1 MSFTMNIKKKTIIP
15 HPYRAIVKDLA
26 VQFVLHLRLPMPSAR
41 FSVHTNMTLLLNVWQ
56 GGKGLNCQVT
66 LGLGF
71 KSPLLPVT
79 WGLLKAFRL

>member
-1 MSFTMNIKKKTIIP
+1 
-15 HPYRAIVKDLA
+15 
-26 VQFVLHLRLPMPSAR
+26 MPSAR

-71 KSPLLPVT
+71 KYPLLPVT